1 MSEEV
6 KEQELKEQEE
16 ASLVLINNIFVN
28 NISPLRAIID
38 NATGTARKDTGGKWK
53 VVIASGN
60 QTQKPK
66 YQEAYLLGV
75 TNVPPEFPTTKMYLI
90 SVEGKF
96 PYTFAER

>member
-1 MSEEV
+1 MSKDV

-38 NATGTARKDTGGKWK
+38 NATGTARQQGGKWK

-66 YQEAYLLGV
+66 YQEPYLLGV